1 MKKKNILKRI
11 TNRILGLVVRW
22 APGATSVRP
31 FLHRLRGVR
40 ITGRV
45 WIGDDVYL
53 ESEYPECIEVED
65 GAQICLR
72 SVVIAHTR
80 GAGTIIFRKNSFVGA
95 GCVIVAS
102 PGRSLTIGEGAVVT
116 AGSVIA
122 SDVPPG
128 TLFGVEKAKPLAR
141 ATVPLGMETPFA
153 EFLGGLRPLKPS
165 K

>member
-1 MKKKNILKRI
+1 MKQKNFLRRI
-11 TNRILGLVVRW
+11 SNRILGLLARR
-22 APGATSVRP
+22 APGATTVRP

-53 ESEYPECIEVED
+53 ESEYPERIQIED

-72 SVVIAHTR
+72 SVVVAHSR
-80 GAGTIIFRKNSFVGA
+80 GAGTIVFAKNSFVGA
-95 GCVIVAS
+95 CCVVVVS
-102 PGRSLTIGEGAVVT
+102 PDRTLTVGEGAVVT

-128 TLFGVEKAKPLAR
+128 TLFGTEKAKPLAK
-141 ATVPLGMETPFA
+141 ANIPLTMDCSYP
-153 EFLGGLRPLKPS
+153 EFLGGLRPLHPRK
-165 K
+165 